1 MQALSA
7 AIDHAFARLGF
18 TNATCRQPE
27 RSVKLLKAHATNRWF
42 GRKLSRSDKPM
53 AKYKN

>member
-18 TNATCRQPE
+18 TGATCRQPE
-27 RSVKLLKAHATNRWF
+27 RSVKLLKAHATNR
-42 GRKLSRSDKPM
+42 
-53 AKYKN
+53 